1 MDALRA
7 FLKQIATFW
16 KGLST
21 PKRISLVSLT
31 SLVLVAFLLVALIG
45 NHKNYAYIYTNLEP
59 QDAAAIVEKLK
70 ATQVPYRLD
79 ADGRGILVP
88 EERIAPLRLEL
99 ASSGLP
105 RGGGVGLEIFDKNQ
119 LGATEFE
126 QQVSLRRA
134 LEGELTRSILTID
147 GVQSARV
154 HLVMPERRLFV
165 AKESQPSA
173 SVVLKLANAGSFGK
187 REVAGIVHLVAAA
200 VPGLRRDRVS
210 VVSTDG
216 LTLHRPNTG
225 ESGSDVG
232 SASDDSG
239 AERALAVASQ
249 LENAARSQLERVV
262 GPGNAEVRIA
272 VDLDTSA
279 KEKVEEHYEPSKT
292 ALRSENKTEE
302 GSGTGAPG
310 VAGVPGAL
318 TNLPDARQPGAE
330 ATEAPAGPEGATRR
344 LSQTRNWEVD
354 KVSQKT
360 TTPPGEVE
368 RLSISVLLNDHVE
381 TRGGKPVAVARTPQ
395 EIAKLEEL
403 IKRTVG
409 FNLDRGDSLK
419 VDSAPFVRPEVAE
432 AGSPTQVPAWRRYL
446 PYIIA
451 LAVFVLV
458 AMSVLVWRKKQAKV
472 RALEAA
478 AKEAESRQLAPHH
491 GIAGELP
498 GMHLGEGGLALGGDA
513 STGQLSDSHQ
523 LDAPARRAKA
533 LLVASEDPATAA
545 IVIRKWLN
553 ATTATGVAA
562 RI

>member
-1 MDALRA
+1 MDALKA
-7 FLKQIATFW
+7 FLKQVAAFW
-16 KGLST
+16 KGLPT
-21 PKRISLVSLT
+21 PKRIALVSIVG
-31 SLVLVAFLLVALIG
+31 LVLAGVLFIAFVG
-45 NHKNYAYIYTNLEP
+45 NQKTYGYLYTNLEA
-59 QDAAAIVEKLK
+59 QDAAAVVEKLK

-99 ASSGLP
+99 ASAGLP
-105 RGGGVGLEIFDKNQ
+105 RGGGIGFELFDKNQ

-134 LEGELTRSILTID
+134 LEGELARSILTID
-147 GVQSARV
+147 GVSAARV

-173 SVVLKLANAGSFGK
+173 SVVLKLANSGSFGK

-216 LTLHRPNTG
+216 VTLHRPNTG
-225 ESGSDVG
+225 
-232 SASDDSG
+232 DSG
-239 AERALAVASQ
+239 TDGDSADDMGSERALAVASQ
-249 LENAARSQLERVV
+249 LEAAARSQLERVV
-262 GPGNAEVRIA
+262 GPGNAEVRIS

-292 ALRSENKTEE
+292 ALRSENRTEE
-302 GSGTGAPG
+302 RSGTGAPG
-310 VAGVPGAL
+310 VAGVPGAM
-318 TNLPDARQPGAE
+318 TNLPDAQQPGAE
-330 ATEAPAGPEGATRR
+330 ATETPAGPGGAVGR
-344 LSQTRNWEVD
+344 LSQTRNWEID

-368 RLSISVLLNDHVE
+368 RLSISVLLNDRVE
-381 TRGGKPVAVARTPQ
+381 QRGNQTVSSPRSTQ

-403 IKRTVG
+403 VKRTVG
-409 FNLDRGDSLK
+409 FNLERGDSLK
-419 VDSAPFVRPEVAE
+419 VDSAPFVRQETGDGGTKPPLSV
-432 AGSPTQVPAWRRYL
+432 WRRIW
-446 PYIIA
+446 PYAVAA
-451 LAVFVLV
+451 LVLLFVLLT
-458 AMSVLVWRKKQAKV
+458 VLVWRKKQIKA
-472 RALEAA
+472 R
-478 AKEAESRQLAPHH
+478 EAEAQAAQVAVRR
-491 GIAGELP
+491 IAQT
-498 GMHLGEGGLALGGDA
+498 GGLAVEAGRLPEGMTTPALAGEA
-513 STGQLSDSHQ
+513 STTQRAESQL

-533 LLVASEDPATAA
+533 LQVASEDPATAA

-553 ATTATGVAA
+553 APAQAVPSA

>member
-1 MDALRA
+1 
-7 FLKQIATFW
+7 
-16 KGLST
+16 
-21 PKRISLVSLT
+21 
-31 SLVLVAFLLVALIG
+31 
-45 NHKNYAYIYTNLEP
+45 
-59 QDAAAIVEKLK
+59 
-70 ATQVPYRLD
+70 LD

-105 RGGGVGLEIFDKNQ
+105 RGGGIGFELFDKNQ

-147 GVQSARV
+147 GVKAARV

-173 SVVLKLANAGSFGK
+173 SVVLKLANPQSFGK

-216 LTLHRPNTG
+216 VTLHRPNTG
-225 ESGSDVG
+225 ESETDLGT
-232 SASDDSG
+232 SDDMSS
-239 AERALAVASQ
+239 ERALALASQ
-249 LENAARSQLERVV
+249 LESSARSQLERVV
-262 GPGNAEVRIA
+262 GAGNAEVRIA

-279 KEKVEEHYEPSKT
+279 KEKVEEHYEPAKT
-292 ALRSENKTEE
+292 ALRSENRTEE
-302 GSGTGAPG
+302 RSGSGAPG

-330 ATEAPAGPEGATRR
+330 ATENPGAPGAVGR

-360 TTPPGEVE
+360 TTPPGEIE
-368 RLSISVLLNDHVE
+368 RLSISVLLNDRVE
-381 TRGGKPVAVARTPQ
+381 KRDGKPVLVSRTPQ

-403 IKRTVG
+403 VKRTVG
-409 FNLDRGDSLK
+409 FNIERGDSLK
-419 VDSAPFVRPEVAE
+419 VDSAPFVFSELGE
-432 AGSPTQVPAWRRYL
+432 AAAQAPLPAWRKYL
-446 PYIIA
+446 PYLAA
-451 LAVFVLV
+451 LFVVLLV
-458 AMSVLVWRKKQAKV
+458 AVTILIWRKRAAKV
-472 RALEAA
+472 KSAHDSEALMASRRATQLHGLMADSAAIAGADGARALEAGV
-478 AKEAESRQLAPHH
+478 S
-491 GIAGELP
+491 
-498 GMHLGEGGLALGGDA
+498 
-513 STGQLSDSHQ
+513 SGQLSGSHL

-533 LLVASEDPATAA
+533 LQVASEDPATAA

-553 ATTATGVAA
+553 APGAQTSAA

>member
-7 FLKQIATFW
+7 FLKQIVAFW

-21 PKRISLVSLT
+21 PKRIA
-31 SLVLVAFLLVALIG
+31 LVAITGATLLALLLVTAIG
-45 NHKNYAYIYTNLEP
+45 NHKNYGYIYTNLEP
-59 QDAAAIVEKLK
+59 RDASAIVEKLK
-70 ATQVPYRLD
+70 AAQVPYRLD
-79 ADGRGILVP
+79 GDGRGILVP

-105 RGGGVGLEIFDKNQ
+105 QGGGIGFEIFDKNQ

-134 LEGELTRSILTID
+134 LEGELTRSILTIE
-147 GVQSARV
+147 GVKSARV

-173 SVVLKLANAGSFGK
+173 SVVLKLANSGSFGK
-187 REVAGIVHLVAAA
+187 REVAGIVHLVSAA
-200 VPGLRRDRVS
+200 VPGLRKDRVS

-225 ESGSDVG
+225 EAGIDAVG
-232 SASDDSG
+232 GDDDASS
-239 AERALAVASQ
+239 ERALAVASQ

-302 GSGTGAPG
+302 GSGSGAPG

-318 TNLPDARQPGAE
+318 TNLPDARQGAE
-330 ATEAPAGPEGATRR
+330 ATENPAGPDGATRR

-368 RLSISVLLNDHVE
+368 RLSISVLLNDRVE
-381 TRGGKPVAVARTPQ
+381 NKSGKVVSVARTPQ

-419 VDSAPFVRPEVAE
+419 VDSAPFMLPDNGESAAVVA
-432 AGSPTQVPAWRRYL
+432 VPAWRRYL
-446 PYIIA
+446 PYLA
-451 LAVFVLV
+451 AAAVVLMLAVT
-458 AMSVLVWRKKQAKV
+458 VLVWRKKQAKA
-472 RALEAA
+472 RALEVAA
-478 AKEAESRQLAPHH
+478 AAAEARQLEARTA
-491 GIAGELP
+491 GAGELA
-498 GMHLGEGGLALGGDA
+498 GHVLDDGHLALGGGA

-553 ATTATGVAA
+553 APAGTPAAA

>member
-1 MDALRA
+1 MNALRA
-7 FLKQIATFW
+7 FLNQLATFW

-21 PKRISLVSLT
+21 PKRIALVSLT
-31 SLVLVAFLLVALIG
+31 TLALAVILLVSYVG
-45 NHKNYAYIYTNLEP
+45 NRKNYGYLYTNLEP
-59 QDAAAIVEKLK
+59 ADASAVVEKLK

-99 ASSGLP
+99 ASAGLP
-105 RGGGVGLEIFDKNQ
+105 RGGGIGFELFDKNQ

-147 GVQSARV
+147 GVKSARV
-154 HLVMPERRLFV
+154 HLVMPQRSLFV
-165 AKESQPSA
+165 VKEAQPSA
-173 SVVLKLANAGSFGK
+173 SVVLKLTNSESFGK
-187 REVAGIVHLVAAA
+187 REVAGIVHLVSAA

-225 ESGSDVG
+225 DSSFESGEADDM
-232 SASDDSG
+232 AS
-239 AERALAVASQ
+239 ERALAVASQ
-249 LENAARSQLERVV
+249 LEAAARSQLERVV
-262 GPGNAEVRIA
+262 GAGNAEVRIA

-292 ALRSENKTEE
+292 ALRSENRTEE
-302 GSGTGAPG
+302 RSGTGAPG
-310 VAGVPGAL
+310 VAGVPGAM
-318 TNLPDARQPGAE
+318 TNLPDAQQPGAE
-330 ATEAPAGPEGATRR
+330 ATEAPGGPNGAVGR

-368 RLSISVLLNDHVE
+368 RLSISVLLNDKIE
-381 TRGGKPVAVARTPQ
+381 RRGAQTISTPRSPQ

-409 FNLDRGDSLK
+409 FNLERGDSLR
-419 VDSAPFVRPEVAE
+419 VDSAPFIKSDLAE
-432 AGSPTQVPAWRRYL
+432 SEASAPVPVWRRYL
-446 PYIIA
+446 PYILAALLIVVIA
-451 LAVFVLV
+451 VT
-458 AMSVLVWRKKQAKV
+458 VLVWRKKQAIAKEK
-472 RALEAA
+472 ANAA
-478 AKEAESRQLAPHH
+478 ARTTIQQLAH
-491 GIAGELP
+491 GQLIGDNVGELP
-498 GMHLGEGGLALGGDA
+498 PGTAVPALGEGA
-513 STGQLSDSHQ
+513 SNTQLPDSHL
-523 LDAPARRAKA
+523 LDAPARRARA
-533 LLVASEDPATAA
+533 LQVAAEDPATAA

-553 ATTATGVAA
+553 ATNQTGASA

>member
-7 FLKQIATFW
+7 FLKQVATFW
-16 KGLST
+16 KGLPT
-21 PKRISLVSLT
+21 PKRIALVSITGL
-31 SLVLVAFLLVALIG
+31 ALLVMLLVVVVG
-45 NHKNYAYIYTNLEP
+45 NQKTYGYLYTNLEP
-59 QDAAAIVEKLK
+59 QDASAIVEKLK
-70 ATQVPYRLD
+70 ATQVPHRLD

-88 EERIAPLRLEL
+88 EDRIAPLRLEL

-105 RGGGVGLEIFDKNQ
+105 RGGGIGFELFDKNQ

-147 GVQSARV
+147 GVKAARV

-173 SVVLKLANAGSFGK
+173 SVVLKLSNPQGFGN

-216 LTLHRPNTG
+216 VTLHRPNTG
-225 ESGSDVG
+225 DNDVDMG
-232 SASDDSG
+232 TSDDMSS
-239 AERALAVASQ
+239 ERALAMASQ
-249 LENAARSQLERVV
+249 LETATRSQLERVV
-262 GPGNAEVRIA
+262 GAGNAEVRIA

-279 KEKVEEHYEPSKT
+279 KEKVEEHYEPAKT
-292 ALRSENKTEE
+292 ALRSENRTEE
-302 GSGTGAPG
+302 RSGTGAPG

-318 TNLPDARQPGAE
+318 TNLPDARQPGAD
-330 ATEAPAGPEGATRR
+330 ATENPGGPGAVGR

-360 TTPPGEVE
+360 TTPPGEIE
-368 RLSISVLLNDHVE
+368 RLSISVLLNDRTE
-381 TRGGKPVAVARTPQ
+381 LRSGKPFPVPRSPQ

-403 IKRTVG
+403 VKRTVG
-409 FNLDRGDSLK
+409 FNVERGDSLK
-419 VDSAPFVRPEVAE
+419 VDSAPFVLAE
-432 AGSPTQVPAWRRYL
+432 LGDAAGSVPVPAWRKYL
-446 PYIIA
+446 PY
-451 LAVFVLV
+451 LAAVLLVLFVAV
-458 AMSVLVWRKKQAKV
+458 TVLVWRKRAAKAARESEAAMALRRTV
-472 RALEAA
+472 QLHGLTTEPSAITGAEGTRALEAGA
-478 AKEAESRQLAPHH
+478 SSGQPSES
-491 GIAGELP
+491 
-498 GMHLGEGGLALGGDA
+498 HL
-513 STGQLSDSHQ
+513 

-533 LLVASEDPATAA
+533 LQVASEDPATAA

-553 ATTATGVAA
+553 APTAQATAA